1 MLCNM
6 ARFAPATHPFI
17 ARALIALALSCTAVY
32 AQHESLVPLPEQ
44 LYSAETDTSNPVLD
58 LRDKTLSATGSL
70 ATEIPDG
77 LTVENAGGSISYD
90 NESRTVTYDGNNSP
104 VTLRTDDGAT
114 MQASSLSADLSKGI
128 ATLTGPM
135 TIYNGDVLVRCAEG
149 GTYDMNSKVARM
161 GGLRA
166 KVGGIIIRGS
176 GIEYHTDAAGKP
188 YIVIYDAYVT
198 TEDVEKPSVWVG
210 TGTLTIYPG
219 DYGSVSRLSIA
230 GKEEE
235 MVVPLL
241 GWVQFSHSLNPREG
255 YLPNFGAKSAWGGY
269 LLNSY
274 GFLLGNKRVEHGMP
288 TADYLLTT
296 HLDYRTRRG
305 AAVGLDAEDIA
316 QAKRYKEMTGLQAY
330 MPADSD
336 PMINPVEG
344 ARLPTHH
351 NRYRVALQTEFDAT
365 PAADTKGK
373 WKLTANINAVS
384 DRYVLRDFFE
394 TKARVDAKPDNT
406 VRLTRTDKNS
416 EAMVLTRFSP
426 NNYYTTDE
434 RTQVSYYRVRKTLG
448 NTRIAYETNNSAAIM
463 RQAISTEERIR
474 YQNLLAGAHDSE
486 LKEYYS
492 RLLNTQSYARVNTT
506 HELTTGIKL
515 LPFLNLTPKA
525 GAGYTGYYD
534 VGGIGSDNRF
544 MGYLGCDFDM
554 KFHRRYE
561 HFSYSRFGLRGL
573 THVIHPYVSFS
584 QASISSSNEMVP
596 KVDYWS
602 STMGTS
608 TLAPMPLDFCGFTGI
623 DGWGKWTIMRI
634 GVQNI
639 LNSSVEQERVRLLD
653 WNVFIDCNADNPNT
667 DSRYSDLY
675 SFVNF
680 TPSDRLRFSL
690 DSQTPTIRNGYGFY
704 QYNAAVTYMPFS
716 WLEGR
721 VGYRSIQDH
730 PVLEDADQLYLQ
742 SNLRWDE
749 RYTLSGRWYFDMN
762 ENRIPI
768 QEYSV
773 FRNCGAWYLGA
784 TLFLRDNGGKKE
796 EGLGISFTLGETG
809 TALPIKFL

>member
-1 MLCNM
+1 M
-6 ARFAPATHPFI
+6 ARFAPATSRYI
-17 ARALIALALSCTAVY
+17 ARALIALAWSCSAAY
-32 AQHESLVPLPEQ
+32 AQHEALVPLPSH
-44 LYSAETDTSNPVLD
+44 LYSAETDTTNPVLD
-58 LRDKTLSATGSL
+58 LRDKTLAATSSL
-70 ATEIPDG
+70 AAEIPDS
-77 LTVENAGGSISYD
+77 LSVENNGGAISYD
-90 NESRTVTYDGNNSP
+90 NEARTVTYDGNGTP
-104 VTLRTDDGAT
+104 VTLRTDDDTT
-114 MQASSLSADLSKGI
+114 MQAQRLSADLQKGI
-128 ATLTGPM
+128 ATLAGPM
-135 TIYNGDVLVRCAEG
+135 SIYRGDVLVRCEEG
-149 GTYDMNSKVARM
+149 GTYDMNNKVARM

-188 YIVIYDAYVT
+188 YIVIYDAYVS

-230 GKEEE
+230 GEEKE
-235 MVVPLL
+235 MTVPLL

-255 YLPNFGAKSAWGGY
+255 YMPNFGGKSAWGTY

-288 TADYLLTT
+288 TADYLVTT
-296 HLDYRTRRG
+296 HLDFRSRRG

-316 QAKRYKEMTGLQAY
+316 LAKRYKEMTGLKAY
-330 MPADSD
+330 GLADSD
-336 PMINPVEG
+336 PMINPVESE
-344 ARLPTHH
+344 RLSTRH

-365 PAADTKGK
+365 PAGDTKGK
-373 WKLTANINAVS
+373 WKLATNINAVS
-384 DRYVLRDFFE
+384 DRYALRDFFE
-394 TKARVDAKPDNT
+394 TMARVDAKPDNT
-406 VRLTRTDKNS
+406 VRLTRTDKDS
-416 EAMVLTRFSP
+416 EAMLMTRFSP

-434 RTQVSYYRVRKTLG
+434 RAQVSYYRVRKTLG

-463 RQAISTEERIR
+463 RQALSAEERIR
-474 YQNLLAGAHDSE
+474 YQDYLAVTHDGE
-486 LKEYYS
+486 LKDYYT

-506 HELTTGIKL
+506 HELTTGFKL
-515 LPFLNLTPKA
+515 LPFLNITPKT
-525 GAGYTGYYD
+525 GGGYTGYYD

-544 MGYLGCDFDM
+544 MGYIGCDFDM

-561 HFSYSRFGLRGL
+561 RFSYSRFGLRGL

-584 QASISSSNEMVP
+584 QATISSSNEQVP

-623 DGWGKWTIMRI
+623 DGWGQWTIMRI
-634 GVQNI
+634 GVHNV
-639 LNSSVEQERVRLLD
+639 LNSSVEQERIRLVD
-653 WNVFIDCNADNPNT
+653 WNVFIDCNVDNPNT

-675 SFVNF
+675 SFLSF
-680 TPSDRLRFSL
+680 TPSERLRFSL

-704 QYNAAVTYMPFS
+704 QYNASVTYMPFS

-721 VGYRSIQDH
+721 AGFRSIQDH

-742 SNLRWDE
+742 SILRLDE
-749 RYTLSGRWYFDMN
+749 RYTFSGRWYFDMN

-796 EGLGISFTLGETG
+796 EGLGFSFTLGETG